1 MRTSAVVMLVVA
13 VVLGG
18 ISAFAARHWIEQK
31 VSARPAGPAMATAPV
46 VVASSALNFGDQISS
61 KHLSVV
67 QWPASSMPP
76 HAFAKV
82 DELLKGDRPRIA
94 LQRIE
99 PNEPILKA
107 KVSGFGGRATL
118 SAALEDN
125 QRAVTIRV
133 DDVTGVAGFLL
144 PGDRVDV
151 ILTRD
156 VGGKGNP
163 TNSILLQDIRVLG
176 VGQISNEQRDK
187 PVVVRAVTVEASPK
201 QSQKLVLAQQV
212 GRLSLVLRP
221 AADRSVSSTQSVS
234 VSDLTENEASPRQV
248 ASVAPAKAPVKRR
261 VVRRSPP
268 TSDGLAS
275 IRIIRGLAVSPS
287 KVPKEKSSESSTSKT
302 DAPAKKSTSSVSGS
316 ENTSS
321 IEPVDLTPST
331 PDSSDNAAESTAVP

>member
-31 VSARPAGPAMATAPV
+31 VNARPSTPATATVPV
-46 VVASSALNFGDQISS
+46 VVASAALNFGDQISS
-61 KHLSVV
+61 KHLSIVE
-67 QWPASSMPP
+67 WPASSVPP
-76 HAFAKV
+76 NVFSKT

-99 PNEPILKA
+99 PNEAILKG
-107 KVSGFGGRATL
+107 KVSGFGGRASL
-118 SAALEDN
+118 SASIDDN

-156 VGGKGNP
+156 VGGRGNP
-163 TNSILLQDIRVLG
+163 VNSILLQDIRVLG

-187 PVVVRAVTVEASPK
+187 PVVVRAVTVESTPK
-201 QSQKLVLAQQV
+201 QSQKLILAQQV
-212 GRLSLVLRP
+212 GRLSLTLRP
-221 AADRSVSSTQSVS
+221 AADRSVSSSQSVG

-248 ASVAPAKAPVKRR
+248 ASAAPAKAPVKRR
-261 VVRRSPP
+261 VVRRSRPA
-268 TSDGLAS
+268 SDGLAS
-275 IRIIRGLAVSPS
+275 IRIIRGLAVQPS
-287 KVPKEKSSESSTSKT
+287 KVPREKAEESSVSKK
-302 DAPAKKSTSSVSGS
+302 DAPDKTSAVSAPEDANTSSVM
-316 ENTSS
+316 
-321 IEPVDLTPST
+321 PVDLTPST
-331 PDSSDNAAESTAVP
+331 PEAAESAPESTPVP

>member
-18 ISAFAARHWIEQK
+18 ISAFAARHWIAQK
-31 VSARPAGPAMATAPV
+31 VNARPSAPVTATVPV
-46 VVASSALNFGDQISS
+46 VVASTALNFGDQISS

-67 QWPASSMPP
+67 QWPASSVP
-76 HAFAKV
+76 ANVFSKT

-99 PNEPILKA
+99 PNEAILKG
-107 KVSGFGGRATL
+107 KVSGFGGRPTL
-118 SAALEDN
+118 SAALDDN

-151 ILTRD
+151 IMTRELGERGSGRP
-156 VGGKGNP
+156 VN
-163 TNSILLQDIRVLG
+163 NILLQDIRVLG
-176 VGQISNEQRDK
+176 VGQISSEQRDK
-187 PVVVRAVTVEASPK
+187 PVVVRAVTVEATPR

-221 AADRSVSSTQSVS
+221 AADRSVSSTHSVGM
-234 VSDLTENEASPRQV
+234 SDLTEGESGQRQV
-248 ASVAPAKAPVKRR
+248 VSAAPAKAPVKRR
-261 VVRRSPP
+261 VVRRPA
-268 TSDGLAS
+268 SDGLAS
-275 IRIIRGLAVSPS
+275 IRIIRGLAVSPG
-287 KVPKEKSSESSTSKT
+287 KVPKETSSESSDSKT
-302 DAPAKKSTSSVSGS
+302 DFPAKKSTGSVSGS

-321 IEPVDLTPST
+321 VEPIDLTPMT
-331 PDSSDNAAESTAVP
+331 PDPAENAAESRPVP